1 MMAIPAL
8 LPGRCD
14 GPNPQGIFMFR
25 KSIQALALS
34 LLCVNPLFAQS
45 QNEGPEQTGELI
57 WRDPSCF
64 FFVLKIEEKYSLFEF
79 LGGPSPMVG
88 NTFEGKL
95 SSFGTR
101 KIENKT
107 EGKPTMVYSETFGL
121 TKSLMDK
128 KIPRQCKRKK
138 NSRPSPDSGARI
150 AALGSDAGAR
160 HGSGNAGCPC
170 RPGHGDLEKLRLRL
184 LRSANEGRLRVI

>member
-1 MMAIPAL
+1 
-8 LPGRCD
+8 
-14 GPNPQGIFMFR
+14 MFR
-25 KSIQALALS
+25 KIVQAVALS

-64 FFVLKIEEKYSLFEF
+64 FFVLKIDENYSLFEF

-95 SSFGTR
+95 SAFGTR

-121 TKSLMDK
+121 PKSLMDK

-138 NSRPSPDSGARI
+138 EFEAI
-150 AALGSDAGAR
+150 AG
-160 HGSGNAGCPC
+160 
-170 RPGHGDLEKLRLRL
+170 
-184 LRSANEGRLRVI
+184 